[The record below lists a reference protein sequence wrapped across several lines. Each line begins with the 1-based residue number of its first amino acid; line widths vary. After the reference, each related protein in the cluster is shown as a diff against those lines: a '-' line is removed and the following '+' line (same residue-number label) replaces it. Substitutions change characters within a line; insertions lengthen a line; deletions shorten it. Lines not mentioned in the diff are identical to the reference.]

1 MRVTVTEVVLV
12 LTTKNS
18 LPPRSGTMRDTQ
30 DHDGTVPLALKLA
43 KTWGFLLEIL
53 ARYEC
58 TKELL

>member
-12 LTTKNS
+12 FRFNNS
-18 LPPRSGTMRDTQ
+18 LPLRSGTMCDTQ

-53 ARYEC
+53 AQ
-58 TKELL
+58 